1 MSEVSIIVP
10 VFNVENYLGR
20 CIESLLSQTF
30 EDIEILLVNDGSKD
44 KSGEIRD
51 KFWKNRKMGEIYV
64 KS

>member
-51 KFWKNRKMGEIYV
+51 KF
-64 KS
+64 